1 MPLIPGF
8 YPMARPT
15 NSFDSVSMTIAVTPQ
30 IKMYLEDLTLDGTYG
45 SSPAEA
51 ARLLISQAIEAK
63 IKDGLLTRRKFMIQD
78 GDVVALPL
86 PA

>member
-1 MPLIPGF
+1 MALIPGY
-8 YPMARPT
+8 YPMARPS

-63 IKDGLLTRRKFMIQD
+63 MKDGLLTRRKFMIQD
-78 GDVVALPL
+78 GEVVSLPL

>member
-1 MPLIPGF
+1 
-8 YPMARPT
+8 MARPT
-15 NSFDSVSMTIAVTPQ
+15 NSFDTVSMTIAVTPQ

-63 IKDGLLTRRKFMIQD
+63 MKDGLLTRRKFMIQD
-78 GDVVALPL
+78 GEVMSLPL

>member
-1 MPLIPGF
+1 
-8 YPMARPT
+8 MARPS

-63 IKDGLLTRRKFMIQD
+63 IKDGLLTRRKFTIQD
-78 GDVVALPL
+78 GEVVSLPL

>member
-1 MPLIPGF
+1 
-8 YPMARPT
+8 MARPS

-51 ARLLISQAIEAK
+51 ARLLISQAIESK
-63 IKDGLLTRRKFMIQD
+63 MKDGLLARRKFMIQD
-78 GDVVALPL
+78 GEVVALPGVPSL